1 MRNQQERFAWF
12 VVLCD
17 KICLQSKDELYMIDG
32 ETKRLRTITA
42 DERSGNMT
50 YEEAVDYIYSVPKF
64 TTKNKPENTVE
75 MMERLGRPERN
86 MKLIHVA
93 GTNGKGS
100 VCAFL
105 STMLTAGGK
114 KTGLFISPHLI
125 KINERFQINNVPVS
139 DETFLRA
146 YEEVAQVI
154 KEMTADGFAHPTY
167 FEILFA
173 VSMVIFRDAKV
184 EYAVLETG
192 LGGRLDATNIIE
204 QPLAVVLTSISL
216 DHTEILGDT
225 IPQIAWEKAGI
236 IKKGVPVIYD
246 GSNPQAE
253 EVIRERAAELGSEAI
268 GIHEEMYQILDRTDK
283 SIDFMLDA
291 MYYGQRK
298 ITVPYI
304 AQYQVMNSS
313 LALAAMEMIDPG
325 HEISLDTRIRAI
337 AETTWEGRMETVL
350 PGVIVDGAHNED
362 AVQQFVKTLLSVDGG
377 RRIVMLFSAVV
388 EKNYEK
394 MVETICATG
403 RLDEVVV
410 TEIHG
415 DRVVPAEKLAGIF
428 QKYTD
433 VRVTALSDVAEA
445 FAAAMEK
452 KKDGLLFCVGSLYL
466 VGEVKEL
473 IEESYK

>member
-1 MRNQQERFAWF
+1 
-12 VVLCD
+12 
-17 KICLQSKDELYMIDG
+17 MID
-32 ETKRLRTITA
+32 EERKELHMITG
-42 DERSGNMT
+42 DERSDIMT

-64 TTKNKPENTVE
+64 TTKNKPENTIE
-75 MMERLGRPERN
+75 MMERLGRPERS

-139 DETFLRA
+139 DDTFLGA

-154 KEMTADGFAHPTY
+154 KEMVADGFAHPTY

-173 VSMVIFRDAKV
+173 VSMVIFRDEKV

-192 LGGRLDATNIIE
+192 LGGRLDATNVIE
-204 QPLAVVLTSISL
+204 HPLAVVLTSISL

-225 IPQIAWEKAGI
+225 VSQIAWEKAGI
-236 IKKGVPVIYD
+236 IKPGVPVIFD
-246 GSNPQAE
+246 GSNLQAE
-253 EVIRERAAELGSEAI
+253 EVIRKRAEELGCKAV
-268 GIHEEMYQILDRTDK
+268 GLHEEMYQILDGTDK
-283 SIDFMLDA
+283 SIDFMLNA
-291 MYYGQRK
+291 MYYKQRK
-298 ITVPYI
+298 ITVPYM
-304 AQYQVMNSS
+304 AQYQVVNSS
-313 LALAAMEMIDPG
+313 LALMAMEIIDPD
-325 HEISLDTRIRAI
+325 HEISIDTRVEAI
-337 AETTWEGRMETVL
+337 AKTTWEGRMETVL

-362 AVQQFVKTLLSVDGG
+362 GVRQFVRTLLSVDRD

-403 RLDEVVV
+403 QLDEVVV

-415 DRVVPAEKLAGIF
+415 DRIVPAGKLAGIF
-428 QKYTD
+428 KKYTN
-433 VRVTALSDVAEA
+433 VKVTAVSNIREA

-452 KKDGLLFCVGSLYL
+452 KGNGLLFCVGSLYL
-466 VGEVKEL
+466 VGEVKEI